1 MGISDLY
8 KVLDDYC
15 NGVIVEIHLS
25 DLRGLRVAVDISI
38 FLNKYVKTSGP
49 ESWLSS
55 FIMLLCI
62 LKRNGIKVI
71 AIFDGPNPPIEKR
84 NEQNRR
90 RAEAAKKQNKI
101 NAGKRIL
108 KNLQDEY
115 LPSNKPVDENMIN
128 EIKAVVGYRRDKGPE
143 ITNYNDLKNII
154 DGLKNSIIR
163 QDKQNSP
170 ILPIYSQQAKE
181 VISIMG
187 FPFFQADGEA
197 EALCAS
203 LNVEGLVDAVLTE
216 DTDVLAY
223 GTPYLLSRI
232 DLSREKVSLIS
243 HQDIIT
249 ALGFTVER
257 FRDLC
262 ILLGC
267 DYNDRIKGFPP
278 DGKKRK
284 KPVSI
289 GAKGAITMMLEY
301 QNLEEAEKHIVD
313 ADPLNYRR
321 CRELFTPVP
330 IPEMTIPYNKPI
342 NKDKLERFL
351 KENKIRMNIQY
362 ILDTWK
368 PVQMVFEEDDV
379 EIVNDW

>member
-1 MGISDLY
+1 MG
-8 KVLDDYC
+8 
-15 NGVIVEIHLS
+15 
-25 DLRGLRVAVDISI
+25 
-38 FLNKYVKTSGP
+38 
-49 ESWLSS
+49 
-55 FIMLLCI
+55 
-62 LKRNGIKVI
+62 
-71 AIFDGPNPPIEKR
+71 
-84 NEQNRR
+84 
-90 RAEAAKKQNKI
+90 KKL
-101 NAGKRIL
+101 L

-115 LPSNKPVDENMIN
+115 LPTNMVPDENLIN
-128 EIKAVVGYRRDKGPE
+128 QIKAVVGYRREKGPE
-143 ITNYNDLKNII
+143 ITNYSDLKNII
-154 DGLKNSIIR
+154 DGLLNSIIR
-163 QDKQNSP
+163 QEKQNTP
-170 ILPIYSQQAKE
+170 ILPIYGQLAKNI
-181 VISIMG
+181 ISIMG
-187 FPFFQADGEA
+187 FPYFQADGEA

-223 GTPYLLSRI
+223 GSPYLLSRI
-232 DLSREKVSLIS
+232 DLSNEKVSLIS
-243 HQDIIT
+243 HQDILT
-249 ALGFTVER
+249 TLNFTTER

-267 DYNDRIKGFPP
+267 DYNDRVQGFPP

-289 GAKGAITMMLEY
+289 GAKGAIAMMLEY

-342 NKDKLERFL
+342 DKDKLSVFL
-351 KENKIRMNIQY
+351 KENRVRMNMQY
-362 ILDTWK
+362 ILDTWQ
-368 PVQMVFEEDDV
+368 PVHMVFKEEDE